1 MAPPASMATPSPSAS
16 AASPHP
22 AVLHRRRTR
31 AVLCFLYG
39 DKEPPR
45 PRVSSTSSLQR
56 PRGAELLPFPMVADS
71 PAPSFPAAGVQVPR
85 PMTSLHLAP
94 LLMACNQPP
103 PPPSSPPFPV
113 VPSLDF
119 TPNDA
124 ATSPLAMPLPSCTVV
139 RCTPRPPP
147 WSLTSTTTTRVRLCR
162 FAKYPT
168 GKTDA

>member
-22 AVLHRRRTR
+22 AVLRRRRTR
-31 AVLCFLYG
+31 AVLCFLYC
-39 DKEPPR
+39 DQEPPR

-56 PRGAELLPFPMVADS
+56 PRGAELLSVPMMAAS

-85 PMTSLHLAP
+85 PHDLAAYHAVAHGLQPTSSSTVKYTVPRRTVAGFHAQGRCHLTFGHAFAFLYCCSLHAKTT
-94 LLMACNQPP
+94 
-103 PPPSSPPFPV
+103 PV
-113 VPSLDF
+113 EFDKYHYDPCV
-119 TPNDA
+119 T
-124 ATSPLAMPLPSCTVV
+124 MG
-139 RCTPRPPP
+139 
-147 WSLTSTTTTRVRLCR
+147 